1 MRSAVSD
8 VRSCT
13 ERARNRNVVCA
24 GSSKFVSAAAAC
36 CPTVSC
42 RLQSCC
48 CAPLVVHTRLSRASS
63 TLRTPHTSPATL
75 HTQHKH
81 TRPHSASPRAPRATE
96 RLLATVGPRAAAT
109 VTGHVT
115 GHGSVASSAGS
126 THLLLPA
133 SYQRILPQ
141 THARGPTHYTRSPAQ
156 ITSSTASPP
165 SSDSRA
171 QHTRPKASRFKFL
184 GHLFLLALAM
194 RI

>member
-13 ERARNRNVVCA
+13 ERAGNRNVVCA
-24 GSSKFVSAAAAC
+24 GSSRFVSAAAAS

-42 RLQSCC
+42 GLQSCC

-63 TLRTPHTSPATL
+63 TLRTPTHLTC

-109 VTGHVT
+109 VTGY
-115 GHGSVASSAGS
+115 GSVASSAGS
-126 THLLLPA
+126 THLLPA

-171 QHTRPKASRFKFL
+171 QHTRPGASRFKFL
-184 GHLFLLALAM
+184 GHPFLLVLAM